1 MSLSDD
7 TTSRMFSS
15 SKSRTSQACSSQAL
29 CELHAIGWVHRDE
42 HPSNIMTTCKQKW
55 YLMALD
61 CVVNWAFR
69 CSFLVILVTA
79 ISLTTCGDTSEML
92 EFVHCGLSN
101 KSAGG
106 YFGSRLPSIR

>member
-1 MSLSDD
+1 MKIQSLGDIGEVA
-7 TTSRMFSS
+7 TNRP
-15 SKSRTSQACSSQAL
+15 RTR
-29 CELHAIGWVHRDE
+29 GG
-42 HPSNIMTTCKQKW
+42 
-55 YLMALD
+55 
-61 CVVNWAFR
+61 VVNWAFR
-69 CSFLVILVTA
+69 YSFLVILVTA